1 LLNEASV
8 LVVGAGG
15 LGSPALLYLAA
26 AGVGRI
32 GVIDDDSVDITNLQ
46 RQVLHGTADLGEP
59 KVASAERRLADLNPE
74 IEVESRE
81 LRLDVDNALS
91 IIDGYDLVIDGS
103 DNFSTRY
110 LISDACEILGKPWVF
125 GSIHRFEGQIAT
137 FNLDGGPNYRDLFP
151 EAPPAELA
159 PNCAEAGVLGVLPG
173 IVGSIQATEAI
184 KVILGVGEP
193 LSGRLLVIDT
203 LSMGMRSLSFSHDPT
218 RQTVTELSD
227 EAIDCSAQLGKGE
240 VGDMREI
247 SPTEYIERV
256 QMGWSPFLLD
266 VRRRDE
272 EMIVSLDGTNLRIQ
286 HLLIPTR
293 TDDIP
298 RDRDVVVYCRT
309 GGRSAAVARFL
320 AVAGWSEDR
329 VYNLRGGIHEWSDTI
344 DSSIPKY

>member
-1 LLNEASV
+1 MLNGASV

-151 EAPPAELA
+151 EAPLAELA
-159 PNCAEAGVLGVLPG
+159 PN
-173 IVGSIQATEAI
+173 
-184 KVILGVGEP
+184 
-193 LSGRLLVIDT
+193 
-203 LSMGMRSLSFSHDPT
+203 
-218 RQTVTELSD
+218 
-227 EAIDCSAQLGKGE
+227 
-240 VGDMREI
+240 
-247 SPTEYIERV
+247 
-256 QMGWSPFLLD
+256 
-266 VRRRDE
+266 
-272 EMIVSLDGTNLRIQ
+272 
-286 HLLIPTR
+286 
-293 TDDIP
+293 
-298 RDRDVVVYCRT
+298 
-309 GGRSAAVARFL
+309 
-320 AVAGWSEDR
+320 
-329 VYNLRGGIHEWSDTI
+329 
-344 DSSIPKY
+344 